1 MMKRLNFLMI
11 FALSAACVQPQA
23 NGDADAGPSE
33 DAGNEVIAQCGDN
46 RVEGDEECDDGN
58 RRNGDGCSARCR
70 TEQGPECGDGVVDP
84 GEECDD
90 GNDSNDDSCTNDCT
104 LASDGNDDLSGATPM
119 ENGRAEG
126 VINPAG
132 DLDYHSF
139 QGEEG
144 AWMSIS
150 TEANQQDDPS
160 KIDTAITLYDADGNQ
175 IADNDDAVPRRNT
188 DSEILIKLPYT
199 GTYHVMVQE
208 FSTWTQQDMA
218 DEGSPDYTYT
228 LNAFPLNLDAEI
240 VTADSEADDQGVS
253 VLGTTDNG
261 FGLGMGTFTAADE
274 EDHFDITIVEA
285 DEGGNR
291 NVTFQLIPSGTDGYG
306 STANTVDMWVVNKAD
321 DSIVGRVSAEV
332 GQNGEISPSL
342 APGDYRLTVA
352 APASLGDNPF
362 YVFKIFVGSSDNAP
376 ELDDAANNTAEGA
389 QALEFQDNNGR
400 RSGFLMSTLSEGDVD
415 YYSFDLRQ
423 GELISLACGSRS
435 SGTGVI
441 DLTVAIEDLEGNQEG
456 TWTELPNEMLYVR
469 DAGVTQPGSY
479 LLRLSAGSFDPEV
492 TARNVRCGLHLN
504 PR

>member
-1 MMKRLNFLMI
+1 MKRLNFLMI

-132 DLDYHSF
+132 DLDYYSF

-291 NVTFQLIPSGTDGYG
+291 NVTFQLMPSGTDGYG